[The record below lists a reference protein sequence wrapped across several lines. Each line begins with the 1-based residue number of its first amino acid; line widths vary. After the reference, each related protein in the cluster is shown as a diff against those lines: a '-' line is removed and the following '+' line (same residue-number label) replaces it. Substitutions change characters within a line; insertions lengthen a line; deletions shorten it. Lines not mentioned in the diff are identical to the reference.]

1 MNEKLTIQDLV
12 ELLVNRHEVSQ
23 EDADVFVREFF
34 LLIEQALD
42 ADQYVKIKGLG
53 TFKLIGVNSRES
65 VNVNTGER
73 IKIEGHTK
81 ISFTPDPS
89 LRDIINRPFSHFETV
104 VLNENTVLEDTPIE
118 ELEEESGNISETTEL
133 PLITETVER
142 EEAKAEE
149 KVVETEANGKVEPET
164 SKGQD
169 VVSSDVEVAEAVSE
183 VMKESERTEVVDD
196 IDILETVEDVSI
208 HKDSEAV
215 VEGSSIAEVREEG
228 GLDKVV
234 ENSEEPIQFT
244 GDTGQETTDN
254 LKKVIEDEGSP
265 KLTAEEIIAR
275 EIQKAEVS
283 TIPVKKEKRLKKE
296 VKPENQ
302 KSPVPYLIVIIV
314 VVMSL
319 CGAALVFIYYPD
331 LFSKKESEQSITTE
345 TVEKKEPIREI
356 PLDTVAKADTIV
368 KVVAKTPNQQ
378 EIKQMSERV
387 NVSEKVDKT
396 SESESVSRE
405 KSTKTVSIPVKPDSV
420 NYTITGTKATYTIK
434 EGETLTR
441 VSLRFYGTK
450 DLWPYIVKHN
460 RGVIKNPNNVP
471 YGTVLKIPELV
482 KK

>member
-118 ELEEESGNISETTEL
+118 ELEEESGNISETTEP
-133 PLITETVER
+133 PLITETIER

-169 VVSSDVEVAEAVSE
+169 VVSSDVEVAEDVSE

-196 IDILETVEDVSI
+196 IDIFETVEDVSI
-208 HKDSEAV
+208 HKGSEAV
-215 VEGSSIAEVREEG
+215 VEGLSIAEVREEG

-244 GDTGQETTDN
+244 GNAGQETTDN

-283 TIPVKKEKRLKKE
+283 TIPVKKEKRPKKE

-331 LFSKKESEQSITTE
+331 LFSSSSDKNVVDIPEVTQPVQPEAQLSDTIAHKD
-345 TVEKKEPIREI
+345 TVVEAVQPQPVVKKEPTAE
-356 PLDTVAKADTIV
+356 
-368 KVVAKTPNQQ
+368 
-378 EIKQMSERV
+378 
-387 NVSEKVDKT
+387 
-396 SESESVSRE
+396 
-405 KSTKTVSIPVKPDSV
+405 PVKTESKPAQQQPTASAYSDSAS
-420 NYTITGTKATYTIK
+420 YKITGTKTKYTIK
-434 EGETLTR
+434 EGETLTK

-450 DLWPYIVKHN
+450 AMWPYIVKHN
-460 RGVIKNPNNVP
+460 PKVIKNPDNVP
-471 YGTVLKIPELV
+471 YGTTIEIPELT
-482 KK
+482 KE